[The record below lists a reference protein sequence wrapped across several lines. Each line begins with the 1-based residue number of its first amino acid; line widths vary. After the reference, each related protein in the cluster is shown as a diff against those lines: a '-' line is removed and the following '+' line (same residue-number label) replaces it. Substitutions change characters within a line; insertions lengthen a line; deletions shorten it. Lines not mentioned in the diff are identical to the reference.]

1 MLRASATELA
11 RGVREGR
18 WSSTELVEGHI
29 AQIRRINPTLNAL
42 VADRFA
48 LARREAAEADAHDP
62 VGPLHGVPC
71 SIKEC
76 FAVEGMPNCSGLYRR
91 RDHVA
96 TQDATAVARYRAAGA
111 IVMGVTNTSELCMWM
126 ESDNRVYG
134 RTNNPY
140 DPTRIVGGSS
150 GGEGAIIGGGA
161 APFGL
166 GSDIGG
172 SIRMPAFFNGV
183 FGHKPSG
190 GLVPGTGQF
199 PMAEGSARMM
209 LATGPLCRR
218 AEDLYPLLQRLAG
231 PDGQDGQ
238 ELPLLDPAWVDV
250 AGLRVFDLADN
261 GVTRPSSEMRAA
273 QQRALEALSA
283 RGAQIEALRL
293 PRLKKSFEIWSAALA
308 EAEGTR
314 FATLM
319 GGGVRVPPGRELL
332 KRLTVGSEHTLMAS
346 LLGLAEELTQP
357 LTGLQASLLLERDA
371 LRAEL
376 DERLDGRSV
385 VLFPPFPRTAPPHR
399 WPLMRQLML
408 RFDYSYTAIINALH
422 LPATAVPMGLDRA
435 GLPLGVQVIAG
446 HGQDHLC
453 LAVAQALEDACGGW
467 VPPSRWLSPPSG
479 PAA

>member
-62 VGPLHGVPC
+62 VGLLHGVPC

-111 IVMGVTNTSELCMWM
+111 IVMGVTNVSELCMWM

-150 GGEGAIIGGGA
+150 GGEGAIIGAGA
-161 APFGL
+161 SPFGL
-166 GSDIGG
+166 GSDVGG

-183 FGHKPSG
+183 FGHKPTG
-190 GLVPGTGQF
+190 GLVPATGQY
-199 PMAEGSARMM
+199 PQATGRA
-209 LATGPLCRR
+209 LKYLTTGPLCRK
-218 AEDLYPLLQRLAG
+218 AEDLMPLLRVLAG
-231 PDGQDGQ
+231 PDGRDGECEAMELGDPAAVSFAGRRVLTVPDNGTTPVSAELRRAQDRAAEHFASLGADVQ
-238 ELPLLDPAWVDV
+238 RCRIPLLKMSYDIW
-250 AGLRVFDLADN
+250 
-261 GVTRPSSEMRAA
+261 
-273 QQRALEALSA
+273 
-283 RGAQIEALRL
+283 GAMLHAHGTE
-293 PRLKKSFEIWSAALA
+293 SFS
-308 EAEGTR
+308 
-314 FATLM
+314 
-319 GGGVRVPPGRELL
+319 ELL
-332 KRLTVGSEHTLMAS
+332 GNGRPISGTMEMLRWATGRGQHTLPAIV
-346 LLGLAEELTQP
+346 LAAFEWTADFPRGRGERFVKLGEQ
-357 LTGLQASLLLERDA
+357 

-376 DERLDGRSV
+376 AREMGEDGIL
-385 VLFPPFPRTAPPHR
+385 LFPSYAQTAPKHHA
-399 WPLMRQLML
+399 PLL
-408 RFDYSYTAIINALH
+408 RPLQWVYTAILNVMM
-422 LPATAVPMGLDRA
+422 LPATQTPLGLDRR
-435 GLPLGVQVIAG
+435 GLPLGVQVVGPHGRDELCIAG
-446 HGQDHLC
+446 
-453 LAVAQALEDACGGW
+453 ALELERAFGGW
-467 VPPSRWLSPPSG
+467 VPPAMAGR
-479 PAA
+479 